1 MEHGVISGGPC
12 RACGHDLTRS
22 VVDLGMH
29 PPCQRFL
36 STDQTGDM
44 EPFYPLQVWVCDAC
58 WLVQIGA
65 HVAPEE
71 IFVEYGYF
79 SSFSDA
85 WLAHVK
91 TYADDMTR
99 RFGLGP
105 HSLVVEVA
113 SNDGYMLQWFV
124 EKQIPVLGIEPAKN
138 TAEVA
143 EAKGVRTV
151 TEFFDRDLALRLR
164 DDGVRA
170 DLLAGKNVMAQI
182 PDLNSFVAGMKIL
195 LADNGVI
202 TVEFPHLQ
210 CLIEGNQFDTIYHEQ
225 YSYFSIQSTER
236 LFAQHGLVL
245 FDVDELW
252 THGGSLRIY
261 ARHAED
267 TTKPVTA
274 AVRALRERE
283 ARMGYADPS
292 AYARFDEQVQ
302 ATKRALLEFLIDAKN
317 AGKRIVGYGAAG
329 KGMTMLNYC
338 GIRQDFV
345 DFVVDRNPYK
355 HGRFCPGVHVP
366 VLPVEALAEARPDYV
381 LILPWNLRD
390 EISTQLAYIRE
401 WGGQFVVPIPTTT
414 VF

>member
-1 MEHGVISGGPC
+1 MSGGPC

-36 STDQTGDM
+36 SPDQTGDM
-44 EPFYPLQVWVCDAC
+44 EPFYPVQVWVCDAC

-91 TYADDMTR
+91 TYADDMVR

-143 EAKGVRTV
+143 EAKGVRTI
-151 TEFFDRDLALRLR
+151 TEFFDRDLAQRLR
-164 DDGVRA
+164 DGGVQA

-195 LADNGVI
+195 LADDGVI

-210 CLIEGNQFDTIYHEQ
+210 RLIEGNQFDTIYHEH
-225 YSYFSIQSTER
+225 YSYFSFHSTER

-261 ARHAED
+261 ARHADD

-274 AVRALRERE
+274 AVRVLRERE
-283 ARMGYADPS
+283 IRMGYADPS

-302 ATKRALLEFLIDAKN
+302 ATKRALLEFLVDAKN

-390 EISTQLAYIRE
+390 EISAQLAYIRE
-401 WGGQFVVPIPTTT
+401 WGGQFVVAIPTTT

>member
-1 MEHGVISGGPC
+1 V
-12 RACGHDLTRS
+12 T
-22 VVDLGMH
+22 DLGMH

-36 STDQTGDM
+36 TVDQTVEM
-44 EPFYPLQVWVCDAC
+44 EPFYPLQVWVCDEC

-71 IFVEYGYF
+71 IFVEYAYF

-85 WLAHVK
+85 WLQHTK
-91 TYADDMTR
+91 QYADDMTE
-99 RFGLGP
+99 RFGLGAG
-105 HSLVVEVA
+105 SLVVEVA

-138 TAEVA
+138 CAEVA
-143 EAKGVRTV
+143 EGKGVRTI
-151 TEFFDRDLALRLR
+151 TEFFDRELATRLR
-164 DDGVRA
+164 EDGVRA
-170 DLLAGKNVMAQI
+170 NLLAGKNVMAQI
-182 PDLNSFVAGMKIL
+182 PDLNSFVAGMAIL
-195 LADNGVI
+195 LADDGVVTI
-202 TVEFPHLQ
+202 EFPHLQ
-210 CLIEGNQFDTIYHEQ
+210 RLIEGNQFDTIYHEH
-225 YSYFSIQSTER
+225 YSYFSLHSTER
-236 LFAQHGLVL
+236 LFASHGLVI

-261 ARHAED
+261 ARHAAD

-274 AVRALRERE
+274 RVDELRAREH
-283 ARMGYADPS
+283 ALGYADPS
-292 AYARFDEQVQ
+292 AYERFDEQVK
-302 ATKRALLEFLIDAKN
+302 ATKRALLSFLIQAK
-317 AGKRIVGYGAAG
+317 AEGKKVVGYGAAG

-355 HGRFCPGVHVP
+355 HHRFCPGVHVP
-366 VLPVEALAEARPDYV
+366 VLPVEALADARPDYV

-390 EISTQLAYIRE
+390 EISGQLSYIRE
-401 WGGQFVVPIPTTT
+401 WGGKFVVPIPTTT

>member
-1 MEHGVISGGPC
+1 M
-12 RACGHDLTRS
+12 
-22 VVDLGMH
+22 VDLGMH

-36 STDQTGDM
+36 TADQTGEM
-44 EPFYPLQVWVCDAC
+44 EPFYPLHVWVCDAC

-71 IFVEYGYF
+71 IFVEYAYF

-85 WLAHVK
+85 WLTHVK
-91 TYADDMTR
+91 TYADDMTE

-105 HSLVVEVA
+105 DSLVVEIA
-113 SNDGYMLQWFV
+113 SNDGYLLQWFV
-124 EKQIPVLGIEPAKN
+124 EKQIPVLGIDPAKN
-138 TAEVA
+138 TAEAA
-143 EAKGVRTV
+143 ESKGVRTLS
-151 TEFFDRDLALRLR
+151 EFFDRHLAQRLR
-164 DDGVRA
+164 DEGVRA
-170 DLLAGKNVMAQI
+170 DLLAGKNVLAQI

-195 LADNGVI
+195 LADEGVI
-202 TVEFPHLQ
+202 TIEFPHLQ
-210 CLIEGNQFDTIYHEQ
+210 RLLEGNQFDTIYHEH
-225 YSYFSIQSTER
+225 YSYFSLHSTER

-261 ARHAED
+261 ARHVED
-267 TTKPVTA
+267 TSKPVTTR
-274 AVRALRERE
+274 VRDLRERE
-283 ARMGYADPS
+283 LRLGYADAS
-292 AYARFDEQVQ
+292 AYERFDEQVK
-302 ATKRALLEFLIDAKN
+302 ATKRALLAFLVEAKSS
-317 AGKRIVGYGAAG
+317 GKRVVAYGAAG
-329 KGMTMLNYC
+329 KGMTLLNYC

-355 HGRFCPGVHVP
+355 HHRFCPGVHVP

-390 EISTQLAYIRE
+390 EISSQLAYVRE

>member
-1 MEHGVISGGPC
+1 MELGTRSGGPC
-12 RACGHDLTRS
+12 RACGHELTRS

-36 STDQTGDM
+36 TVDQAGDM
-44 EPFYPLQVWVCDAC
+44 EPFYPLRVWVCDTC

-71 IFVEYGYF
+71 IFVEYAYF

-85 WLAHVK
+85 WLAHAK
-91 TYADDMTR
+91 KYADDMTE
-99 RFGLGP
+99 RFGLGAD
-105 HSLVVEVA
+105 SLVVEVA

-138 TAEVA
+138 TAEIA
-143 EAKGVRTV
+143 EKKGVRTI
-151 TEFFDRDLALRLR
+151 TEFFDRGLAQQLR
-164 DDGVRA
+164 DEGVRA
-170 DLLAGKNVMAQI
+170 NLLAGKNVMAQI
-182 PDLNSFVAGMKIL
+182 PNLNSFVGGLKVL
-195 LADNGVI
+195 LADDGVI
-202 TVEFPHLQ
+202 TIEFPHLQ
-210 CLIEGNQFDTIYHEQ
+210 RLIEGNQFDTVYHEH
-225 YSYFSIQSTER
+225 YSYFSLYSTER
-236 LFAQHGLVL
+236 LFADHGLVI

-261 ARHAED
+261 AGHVED
-267 TTKPVTA
+267 ATKTVSP
-274 AVRALRERE
+274 AVHELRAREI
-283 ARMGYADPS
+283 ALGYADPS
-292 AYARFDEQVQ
+292 AYERFDEQVK
-302 ATKRALLEFLIDAKN
+302 ATKRALLEFLIDAKQ
-317 AGKRIVGYGAAG
+317 AGKKVVGYGAAG

-366 VLPVEALAEARPDYV
+366 VLPVEELDRARPDYV

-390 EISTQLAYIRE
+390 EISAQLSHIRE

>member
-1 MEHGVISGGPC
+1 VEQAARSGGPC
-12 RACGHDLTRS
+12 RACGAELTRL

-36 STDQTGDM
+36 TAEQTDEM
-44 EPFYPLQVWVCDAC
+44 EPFYPLDVWVCDDC

-71 IFVEYGYF
+71 IFVEYAYF

-85 WLAHVK
+85 WLQHCK
-91 TYADDMTR
+91 TYADDMTD

-105 HSLVVEVA
+105 DSLVVEVA
-113 SNDGYMLQWFV
+113 SNDGYMLQYFV
-124 EKQIPVLGIEPAKN
+124 EKQIPVLGVEPAKN

-143 EAKGVRTV
+143 ESKGVRTI

-164 DDGVRA
+164 EDGVRA

-182 PDLNSFVAGMKIL
+182 PDLNSFVAGMKVL
-195 LADNGVI
+195 LADDGVI

-210 CLIEGNQFDTIYHEQ
+210 RLIEGNQFDTIYHEH
-225 YSYFSIQSTER
+225 YSYFSLSSTER
-236 LFAQHGLVL
+236 LFASHGLVL

-267 TTKPVTA
+267 STKPVTER
-274 AVRALRERE
+274 VHALRARE
-283 ARMGYADPS
+283 VELGYTSPK
-292 AYARFDEQVQ
+292 AYEQFDEQVK
-302 ATKRALLEFLIDAKN
+302 ATKRALLSFLIEAKRD
-317 AGKRIVGYGAAG
+317 GKRVVGYGAAG

-338 GIRQDFV
+338 GIRTDFL

-366 VLPVEALAEARPDYV
+366 VLPVDALAPARPDYV

-390 EISTQLAYIRE
+390 EISGQLSYIRD
-401 WGGQFVVPIPTTT
+401 WGGRFVVPIPTTT